1 MSRRVVL
8 TPEETRTID
17 RGRFVVVEL
26 GGTVDLDGIVFASAV
41 VGRVSGGVL
50 RAYANV
56 CRHQAVPLDLG
67 TGEPMTDDGRHLFC
81 LRHGALY
88 QPTTG
93 RCVSGPC
100 DGATLFRMVVEER
113 DGEVAV
119 MTELLAAGAP

>member
-1 MSRRVVL
+1 VSRRVAL
-8 TPEETRTID
+8 TAEETRTID
-17 RGRFVVVEL
+17 RGRFVVVDFGE
-26 GGTVDLDGIVFASAV
+26 VIEVDGIAIASAL
-41 VGRVSGGVL
+41 VGRVAGGAL

-88 QPTTG
+88 HPSTG

-100 DGATLFRMVVEER
+100 DGATLFRMVVEETAA
-113 DGEVAV
+113 GVTV
-119 MTELLAAGAP
+119 TSELLAAGAP

>member
-1 MSRRVVL
+1 MVL
-8 TPEETRTID
+8 TGDETRAID
-17 RGRFVVVEL
+17 RGRFVVVDF
-26 GGTVDLDGIVFASAV
+26 GGAIELDGITIASAL
-41 VGRVSGGVL
+41 VGRVAGGVL

-88 QPTTG
+88 EPKTG

-100 DGATLFRMVVEER
+100 DGATLFRMAVEETA
-113 DGEVAV
+113 GEVAV
-119 MTELLAAGAP
+119 MTELVAAGTP

>member
-1 MSRRVVL
+1 MRRVPL
-8 TPEETRTID
+8 SAEQTRTID
-17 RGRFVVVEL
+17 RGRFVVVDF
-26 GGTVDLDGIVFASAV
+26 GGDVDVDGIVVASAV
-41 VGRVSGGVL
+41 VGRVAGGAL

-88 QPTTG
+88 QPSTG
-93 RCVSGPC
+93 RCVAGPC
-100 DGATLFRMVVEER
+100 DGATLFRMPVEER

-119 MTELLAAGAP
+119 LVALLG